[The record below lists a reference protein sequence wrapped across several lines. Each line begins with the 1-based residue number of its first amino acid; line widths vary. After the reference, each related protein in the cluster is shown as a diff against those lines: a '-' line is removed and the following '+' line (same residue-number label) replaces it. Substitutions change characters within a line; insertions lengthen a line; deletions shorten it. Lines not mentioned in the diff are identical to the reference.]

1 MDYLAI
7 TPTERNLMAEF
18 DAAAAMEML
27 NSTYR
32 IVNDQE
38 SSFEEEG
45 VQPPPQSEK
54 HTVSQIIVAL
64 WETDAPDDSV
74 TFDCPICM
82 ETFPMGHRVTNSC
95 GHHTCA
101 SCMMMYLESQCATC
115 AEPCCSLC
123 RHPMYLLEM
132 THKENYGAF
141 SLYIDALRAKEEE
154 ARIAEEK
161 RLLNFITIRNPEPPR
176 EGLWRRVV
184 RHYPNQQQEEYS
196 DYEFEYAEDADDEI
210 CDDYCEED
218 YGSDIEV
225 DEDIPEPE

>member
-18 DAAAAMEML
+18 DAVEAMEML

-38 SSFEEEG
+38 SSLEEE
-45 VQPPPQSEK
+45 QPEK

-95 GHHTCA
+95 GHHTCNT
-101 SCMMMYLESQCATC
+101 CMMMYLESQCTTC

-132 THKENYGAF
+132 SHKENCGTF
-141 SLYIDALRAKEEE
+141 SRYIDALQAKEEE
-154 ARIAEEK
+154 ARIAEEQH
-161 RLLNFITIRNPEPPR
+161 RLNFITMRNTDRNEFPR
-176 EGLWRRVV
+176 LRRVV

-196 DYEFEYAEDADDEI
+196 DYELEYAEDADDEI
-210 CDDYCEED
+210 FDDYCEED

-225 DEDIPEPE
+225 DEDIPEPV

>member
-18 DAAAAMEML
+18 DVAAAMEML
-27 NSTYR
+27 NSMYR

-38 SSFEEEG
+38 SSFDEEG

-132 THKENYGAF
+132 THKENCGAF

-154 ARIAEEK
+154 ARIAEEQ
-161 RLLNFITIRNPEPPR
+161 RFLNFITIRNPEPPR